1 MAGMSH
7 TRTPEKDFA
16 FLVTLA
22 ETGNVTRAAAAIGC
36 GRSTV
41 YEWREADEDFAKQWE
56 RAMRIATLGLEDEAR
71 RRAEEGVDEP
81 VFYQGIECGTVRKYS
96 DTLLIFLLKARDPKY
111 REKTAMEL
119 TGANGGPVEM
129 NDAQAAGR
137 LAGILAAA
145 SARRGSQSPDGEEPG
160 ADLV

>member
-1 MAGMSH
+1 MSH

-16 FLVTLA
+16 FLATLA
-22 ETGNVTRAAAAIGC
+22 ETGNVTRAAGAIGC

-41 YEWREADEDFAKQWE
+41 YEWREADDDFAKAWE
-56 RAMRIATLGLEDEAR
+56 RAMRIATYGLEDEAR

-119 TGANGGPVEM
+119 TGANGGPVELTET
-129 NDAQAAGR
+129 DRVSRVAA
-137 LAGILAAA
+137 IIAAA
-145 SARRGSQSPDGEEPG
+145 EARRHAAESQEPG